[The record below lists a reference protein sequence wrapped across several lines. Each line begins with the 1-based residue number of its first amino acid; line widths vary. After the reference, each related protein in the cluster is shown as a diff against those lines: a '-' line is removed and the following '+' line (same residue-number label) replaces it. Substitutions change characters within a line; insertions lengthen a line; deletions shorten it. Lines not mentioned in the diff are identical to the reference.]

1 MVILY
6 LFGVNGAFISSPTQS
21 SLLAIRFSM
30 SGLKPPVCNPI
41 SKPKFYEKNTLYN
54 PFDSETSVA
63 NKRPEFDWS
72 KLYNDFEEERTAIQQ
87 SLGVE
92 QSLGV
97 ADEQEGSLGLE
108 CDEANL
114 CYQYK
119 FQVLLLL
126 HAKQL

>member
-1 MVILY
+1 MAKSSSIPTIDFENQEEIIDIPVYNPVKETRSYKSPQIE
-6 LFGVNGAFISSPTQS
+6 VNTH
-21 SLLAIRFSM
+21 
-30 SGLKPPVCNPI
+30 
-41 SKPKFYEKNTLYN
+41 YN

-114 CYQYK
+114 CYQYNNT
-119 FQVLLLL
+119 VC
-126 HAKQL
+126 